1 MAFFVFSCLNF
12 VFPRGGIRLFIFSHG
27 VLIVFSHGVF
37 SSSCV
42 APKRQKDEM
51 AQSSHHTNV
60 CLLYANVI
68 FAFQRQPTEL
78 LPHLFIGDEQDSSNK
93 EVLDKIGITAILN
106 VSNTCQSLFTSQYTY
121 KVIPV
126 QDKNNENILVW
137 FAEAIQFI
145 GELSC
150 CQI

>member
-1 MAFFVFSCLNF
+1 
-12 VFPRGGIRLFIFSHG
+12 
-27 VLIVFSHGVF
+27 
-37 SSSCV
+37 
-42 APKRQKDEM
+42 M

-60 CLLYANVI
+60 CFFLYASVI

-145 GELSC
+145 GELSYAVRYKADVLTGLSFASGVHLYILSFERHLHF
-150 CQI
+150 QSTVDTLSFSRVIL